1 MKPKVHSS
9 LTFPWGAVL
18 DMSTSLFL
26 LLLHHNELGMDMD
39 PDTQSAAHQLLTYL
53 ILGHFNSTQQLEDD
67 LKVPYYANLLIFSL
81 RLQ

>member
-1 MKPKVHSS
+1 
-9 LTFPWGAVL
+9 
-18 DMSTSLFL
+18 MSTSLFL